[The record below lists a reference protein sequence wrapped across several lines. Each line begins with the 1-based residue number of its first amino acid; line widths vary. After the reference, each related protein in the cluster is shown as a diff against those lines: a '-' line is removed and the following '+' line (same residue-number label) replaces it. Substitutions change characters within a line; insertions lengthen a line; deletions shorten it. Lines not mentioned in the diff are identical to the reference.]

1 MNACACSG
9 VYISVHLQLRKSTT
23 SYFYIFV
30 LLLLFTSAAFYF
42 CCFVLLQ
49 LHIST
54 ASYLYSIIL
63 LHFSDRGCAHLRTRD
78 SSNVPKLERRDVMLP
93 PDTYLTQH
101 TKRLDGF
108 LPALSSD
115 TGKNSPPADDMA
127 VPIKK
132 VIALHATRPPAGQP
146 AARL

>member
-1 MNACACSG
+1 
-9 VYISVHLQLRKSTT
+9 
-23 SYFYIFV
+23 
-30 LLLLFTSAAFYF
+30 
-42 CCFVLLQ
+42 
-49 LHIST
+49 
-54 ASYLYSIIL
+54 
-63 LHFSDRGCAHLRTRD
+63 
-78 SSNVPKLERRDVMLP
+78 MLP